1 VLRGQTE
8 RRKVLR
14 VSQPSQDSGSLASR
28 FWRWITSLKKRGN
41 FTRYLNK
48 KFNLNLQSTNK
59 KQRTTVPVRKMIPVV
74 LRNHFVGLAV
84 CPLLTVKL
92 FDWANIEPRAPE
104 DETFVNIFI
113 SCVLCG
119 LAFEV
124 TFFFGHYFGEFL
136 SFLKKGTL
144 GFTQRVNDQL

>member
-1 VLRGQTE
+1 
-8 RRKVLR
+8 
-14 VSQPSQDSGSLASR
+14 
-28 FWRWITSLKKRGN
+28 
-41 FTRYLNK
+41 
-48 KFNLNLQSTNK
+48 
-59 KQRTTVPVRKMIPVV
+59 MIPVV

-92 FDWANIEPRAPE
+92 FDWANVEPRAPE

-136 SFLKKGTL
+136 SFSASTMY
-144 GFTQRVNDQL
+144 